1 MADHADQ
8 ADQADQAAM
17 SDKVRNRGDGVST
30 IQDVARAA
38 GVSVSTISNV
48 LNGRVDRMRP
58 ETLQR
63 VEAAIAAL
71 GYRPNRAARQLKTG
85 HTPMLGLLVPSIANP
100 MYGYIAREI
109 ETCAQELHGHSVVLG
124 NTYRNKAKE
133 TRFFDDLLSL
143 GVRGVIVISSL
154 VDEEHFESAVRRG
167 LVMVSYDRRATP
179 GVATAIDHVSV
190 DNAEAARLAA
200 AHLIELGHRRIAFV
214 TASGRTMSRS
224 EKIRGFRQAA
234 ESAGLPARHARVIE
248 GSTSSQYG
256 DSEMADVGRML
267 AGRIARERDRPTG
280 VVAVNDMLAFGLL
293 AGFREAGL
301 HVPNDVSVVGMDGLF
316 LSSFTTPG
324 LTTIRLP
331 VPEMARTIV
340 ERVVGRMADPA
351 SATGEFLFTP
361 DLVIR
366 ETTAPPPGAKAPSAS
381 PRTAAGKAGAARR
394 AGATAGTR

>member
-1 MADHADQ
+1 MRPHVANEET
-8 ADQADQAAM
+8 
-17 SDKVRNRGDGVST
+17 SSVST

-48 LNGRVDRMRP
+48 LNGRTDRMRP
-58 ETLQR
+58 ETLGR

-133 TRFFDDLLSL
+133 TRFFDDLLAL

-154 VDEEHFESAVRRG
+154 VDEEHFETAVRRG

-190 DNAEAARLAA
+190 DNFEAARLAA
-200 AHLIELGHRRIAFV
+200 AHLVDLGHRRIAFV
-214 TASGRTMSRS
+214 TASGRTMSRN
-224 EKIRGFRQAA
+224 EKVRGFRHAA
-234 ESAGLPARHARVIE
+234 DAAGLAKGARVID
-248 GSTSSQYG
+248 GSTSSEYG

-267 AGRIARERDRPTG
+267 AARIARERDRPTG

-301 HVPNDVSVVGMDGLF
+301 SVPHDVSVVGMDGLF
-316 LSSFTTPG
+316 LSSFTAPG

-340 ERVVGRMADPA
+340 ERVVGRMANPA
-351 SATGEFLFTP
+351 AATGEFLFAP
-361 DLVIR
+361 ELVIR
-366 ETTAPPPGAKAPSAS
+366 ETTAPPQSAKSQAHAVSAVRRAPAGARRKAP
-381 PRTAAGKAGAARR
+381 TGAQRSSR
-394 AGATAGTR
+394 IR